1 MGVTGSYF
9 ERWISTDNVL
19 QEKYHALEQKITV
32 LEENHSVLVK
42 KIEDTVS
49 QLVTRI
55 DTVEKRASN
64 MIFQQQEPECDLV
77 IIR

>member
-9 ERWISTDNVL
+9 ERWASSDTVL
-19 QEKYHALEQKITV
+19 QEKYYALEHKVTA

-42 KIEDTVS
+42 KLDDTVS
-49 QLVTRI
+49 ELVTRM
-55 DTVEKRASN
+55 DTVEKKAST

>member
-19 QEKYHALEQKITV
+19 QEKYHVLEQKITV
-32 LEENHSVLVK
+32 LEENHSILVK
-42 KIEDTVS
+42 KVEDTVS

-64 MIFQQQEPECDLV
+64 MMFQQQEPDCDLV

>member
-9 ERWISTDNVL
+9 EQWVSTDTVL
-19 QEKYHALEQKITV
+19 QEKYHALEHKVIA

-42 KIEDTVS
+42 KLDDTVS
-49 QLVTRI
+49 ELVTRI

-64 MIFQQQEPECDLV
+64 MMFQQQEPECDLV

>member
-19 QEKYHALEQKITV
+19 QEKYHALEHKVTA

-42 KIEDTVS
+42 KLDDTVS

-55 DTVEKRASN
+55 DAVEKRASN
-64 MIFQQQEPECDLV
+64 MIFQQQEPDCDLV

>member
-1 MGVTGSYF
+1 MGATGSYF
-9 ERWISTDNVL
+9 ERWVSTDTIL
-19 QEKYHALEQKITV
+19 QEKYSALEQKITV
-32 LEENHSVLVK
+32 LEENHAVLVK
-42 KIEDTVS
+42 KVDDTVS
-49 QLVTRI
+49 ELVTRI

>member
-9 ERWISTDNVL
+9 ERWVSSDTVL

-32 LEENHSVLVK
+32 LEENHSILVK
-42 KIEDTVS
+42 KVDDTVS

-55 DTVEKRASN
+55 DIVEKRASN
-64 MIFQQQEPECDLV
+64 MMFQQQEPDCDLV